1 VSLGAA
7 AQAPRDQQ
15 SHDQIFNRMSRLLD
29 QRHLPDLVEV
39 TGFQVV
45 EVNT

>member
-1 VSLGAA
+1 MSLGAA
-7 AQAPRDQQ
+7 AQAPRDPQ
-15 SHDQIFNRMSRLLD
+15 SHDQIFDRMGQLLD